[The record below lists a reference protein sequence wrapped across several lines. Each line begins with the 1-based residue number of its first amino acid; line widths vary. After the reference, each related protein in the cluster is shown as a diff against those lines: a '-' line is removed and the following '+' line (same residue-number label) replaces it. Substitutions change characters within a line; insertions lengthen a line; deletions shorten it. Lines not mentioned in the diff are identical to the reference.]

1 MGTTH
6 SGAAVRPAVER
17 LKIRPREIAFDV
29 DGVFADTFRTF
40 VDTARRDFGC
50 SFSYEDITEYDF
62 RSVIEIDD
70 ETSDTIIR
78 RIMEDPI
85 GCGIKPIPGA
95 AKVLSRLSPISPLLF
110 VTARPESEAIHSW
123 IRHHLP
129 GVPDKNIQVIATG
142 KGENKRSVLREL
154 KITYFVEDCL
164 ETGFLLEPHRVN
176 PIIFD
181 QPWNR
186 KPHPF
191 PVVNNWPQIEA
202 MLIWPQE

>member
-6 SGAAVRPAVER
+6 PGAAFRPSVDR
-17 LKIRPREIAFDV
+17 LRIRPREIAFDV
-29 DGVFADTFRTF
+29 DGVFADTFRMF

-50 SFSYEDITEYDF
+50 SFSYEDITEYEF
-62 RSVIEIDD
+62 RTVIEVDD
-70 ETSDTIIR
+70 NISDTIIR

-95 AKVLSRLSPISPLLF
+95 ADVLSRLSRITPLLF
-110 VTARPESEAIHSW
+110 VTARPESKSIRSW

-129 GVPDKNIQVIATG
+129 GVPETSIQVVATG
-142 KGENKRSVLREL
+142 KGENKRSVLSEL
-154 KITYFVEDCL
+154 EVAYFVEDCL
-164 ETGFLLEPHRVN
+164 ETGFLLEPHNVK

-191 PVVNNWPQIEA
+191 TVVKNWRQIDA
-202 MLIWPQE
+202 MLAWPKE